1 MAITVKNVKIH
12 DELSEETL
20 CFSASVYFNGKR
32 VGVATNR
39 GNGGCNDYDWLEK
52 ETGRE
57 IHEWANAQKLTYTN
71 WEGEE
76 EEVTFEKL
84 DHIVTNLVEEFE
96 DKQWFKKKC
105 KTSILFVRE
114 GDAEGSYGVLP
125 HKGRL
130 EAHLNYIK
138 GEAEK
143 EKMKQII
150 YLRDSEVV
158 FEDL

>member
-1 MAITVKNVKIH
+1 MRVVDHRGGWTARVVGAA
-12 DELSEETL
+12 ELAADGEEARL
-20 CFSASVYFNGKR
+20 GAASVAR
-32 VGVATNR
+32 VALVAV
-39 GNGGCNDYDWLEK
+39 
-52 ETGRE
+52 
-57 IHEWANAQKLTYTN
+57 
-71 WEGEE
+71 EGEE

-84 DHIVTNLVEEFE
+84 DYIVTKLVTEFE
-96 DKQWFKKKC
+96 EKQWFKKKC

-143 EKMKQII
+143 EKIKQII
-150 YLRDSEVV
+150 YLRDNEVV

>member
-12 DELSEETL
+12 HELSEETL
-20 CFSASVYFNGKR
+20 CFSASVYFNGNR
-32 VGVATNR
+32 VGVAKNR
-39 GNGGCNDYDWLEK
+39 GRGGCNDYDWLKQEGAK
-52 ETGRE
+52 E

-84 DHIVTNLVEEFE
+84 DYIVTKLVTEFDE
-96 DKQWFKKKC
+96 KQWYKKKC
-105 KTSILFVRE
+105 KTSILFVTE
-114 GDAEGSYGVLP
+114 GDAEGNYGVLP
-125 HKGRL
+125 HQGHL
-130 EAHLNYIK
+130 EAALNYIK

-143 EKMKQII
+143 EKIKQII
-150 YLRDSEVV
+150 YLRDNEVV